1 MTDHHHLTVNGV
13 RLAYRA
19 AGPEEGDPLVLLP
32 ALGEGADDRALV
44 RDALAR
50 ERRVYALDLRGHG
63 RSARTAEYSLELM
76 RDDVLGFLDALG
88 LDRADLV
95 GRAAGAVVA
104 HLVAQAAPHRVVRLV
119 LEDVPAPLPREPVEP
134 LAPAAPAAPVR
145 PDGDLD
151 VGRDAV
157 LAVGRQLDRPDPAW
171 LEGLGRIT
179 APTLVV
185 VGGQAGHVPQDGV
198 AELVR
203 RIPDARMTTI
213 PVGHLVHAAAP
224 EAFVREVA
232 AFLDGVPDGL
242 PHGVP
247 DSSPEGLPHSAP
259 DDVPDSELAR
269 RWLAAEGV
277 TRTGEDEWTDGG
289 SEDGRLTSNEVAHA
303 FAGAALRDESL
314 DVEGRLRLGFGL
326 VDLLNEYWVTSEI
339 RSAVQDAEDPRAPR
353 ALWDGYRSRLE
364 APEVSEALTYSLWVD
379 WFEDHDTAGTAFAE
393 VLGKDVGRL
402 RPGAPEPLLR
412 RARRVLECSGPV
424 PWQAKAPVYRSAALV
439 PALHDALFRAVL
451 SGYHDVYGDLDPG
464 QALGLLGGLEIPAD
478 TEHLAALRRVLT
490 DGHSHHYASPQAWD
504 AALDR

>member
-1 MTDHHHLTVNGV
+1 MTEHHTLTVNGV

-32 ALGEGADDRALV
+32 ALGESADDRALV

-95 GRAAGAVVA
+95 GHAAGAVVA

-119 LEDVPAPLPREPVEP
+119 LEGVPAPLPREPV
-134 LAPAAPAAPVR
+134 APGAPGAPVR

-151 VGRDAV
+151 VDGDAV

-185 VGGQAGHVPQDGV
+185 AGGSAGHVPQDGV

-242 PHGVP
+242 PHGAP
-247 DSSPEGLPHSAP
+247 DSAP
-259 DDVPDSELAR
+259 DDVSDDVSDSELAR

-303 FAGAALRDESL
+303 FAGTAVRDESL

-326 VDLLNEYWVTSEI
+326 VDLLDAYWVTVEI
-339 RSAVQDAEDPRAPR
+339 GFAVQGAEDPRAAR

-364 APEVSEALTYSLWVD
+364 APEISEAVTYSLWVD
-379 WFEDHDTAGTAFAE
+379 WFEDRDTAGTAFAE

-412 RARRVLECSGPV
+412 RARRVLESSGPV

-439 PALHDALFRAVL
+439 PALHHALFRAVL
-451 SGYHDVYGDLDPG
+451 LGYHDVYGDLDPG
-464 QALGLLGGLEIPAD
+464 QALDLLGGLELPPD
-478 TEHLAALRRVLT
+478 TEHLAALRTVLAA
-490 DGHSHHYASPQAWD
+490 GHRNHRHPPEAWTAAQD
-504 AALDR
+504 AAQDR